1 MNYLIAGFILITFN
15 AGAWWWVGFFCFV
28 LLELFA
34 LIVETKKG
42 LKEIKASKKPQLLKA
57 NGEPYT
63 EADLEFIWKHGYQ
76 SALEMVQ
83 QTKQ

>member
-1 MNYLIAGFILITFN
+1 MNFLIGGFLLVTFN
-15 AGAWWWVGFFCFV
+15 AGFWWWLAYFIFV
-28 LLELFA
+28 VLDLL
-34 LIVETKKG
+34 G
-42 LKEIKASKKPQLLKA
+42 LVANVLNQYKEKTESKKPQLLKA

-63 EADLEFIWKHGYQ
+63 ESDLEFIWKHGYQ